1 MPAAAAD
8 RRAVASAQARLAN
21 LVQSAVAKNLIA
33 RKRLVLVIGVSVA
46 GIFETGFAASSI
58 VLLLGLAGLFIGAR
72 DQPEETG
79 FTAIS
84 AAIAVGIVAGAGY
97 ITLDAVLFW
106 PGLPPALRE
115 IPPAPLA
122 PRLAYFIV
130 AACQDEVIWRLF
142 GLSLLLVL
150 MPKFRAKTRPSASTI
165 AAAIVLS
172 GALYVLFHLPFV
184 TSRAALT
191 PVLSLRE
198 LTLHFTT
205 PIVWGVVYCRRG
217 LAASMI
223 AHAAAHLPI
232 QLGATLLSSG
242 GS

>member
-1 MPAAAAD
+1 LPPAVVASQKGQQRSKPAANLLQETLD
-8 RRAVASAQARLAN
+8 RKML
-21 LVQSAVAKNLIA
+21 A
-33 RKRLVLVIGVSVA
+33 RKRFVLVIAVSIA
-46 GIFETGFAASSI
+46 GILETGFVTSSI
-58 VLLLGLAGLFIGAR
+58 VLVLGLFGLLIAAR

-84 AAIAVGIVAGAGY
+84 GALAVGIVTGVGY
-97 ITLDAVLFW
+97 ITLDAGLFW

-115 IPPAPLA
+115 MTPAPLA

-150 MPKFRAKTRPSASTI
+150 IARFRAEIRPSASTI

-172 GALYVLFHLPFV
+172 AALYVLFHLPFV
-184 TSRAALT
+184 TSRAPLT
-191 PVLSLRE
+191 PFLALRE
-198 LTLHFTT
+198 LALHFTM

-217 LAASMI
+217 LAASMTG
-223 AHAAAHLPI
+223 HAAAHLPI
-232 QLGATLLSSG
+232 QLGMTLLSS
-242 GS
+242 

>member
-1 MPAAAAD
+1 LIQK
-8 RRAVASAQARLAN
+8 AV
-21 LVQSAVAKNLIA
+21 VTKIIA
-33 RKRLVLVIGVSVA
+33 RKRLVLVIGASVA
-46 GIFETGFAASSI
+46 GIFEGVAASSI
-58 VLLLGLAGLFIGAR
+58 VLLLGFAALLIGTR
-72 DQPEETG
+72 NQPEETG
-79 FTAIS
+79 LKAIS
-84 AAIAVGIVAGAGY
+84 VAIVVGIVTGAGY
-97 ITLDAVLFW
+97 ITLDALLFW

-115 IPPAPLA
+115 ITPTPLA
-122 PRLAYFIV
+122 PRLAYFMV

-142 GLSLLLVL
+142 GLSLLLFL
-150 MPKFRAKTRPSASTI
+150 IARFRDETRPSASTI
-165 AAAIVLS
+165 AAAIVLIA
-172 GALYVLFHLPFV
+172 ALYVLFHLPFV

-191 PVLSLRE
+191 PVLALRE